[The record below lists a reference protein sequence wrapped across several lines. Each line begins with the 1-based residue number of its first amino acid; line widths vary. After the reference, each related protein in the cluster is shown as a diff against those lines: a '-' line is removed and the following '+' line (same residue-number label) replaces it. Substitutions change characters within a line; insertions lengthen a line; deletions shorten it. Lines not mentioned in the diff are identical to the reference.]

1 MATVT
6 PAIQSSIAHL
16 YVALFGR
23 APDAA
28 GFAFWTQ
35 ALADGASLASIT
47 QGFMKTP
54 EARAIYSESQ
64 TSTQFVTAYYASVMG
79 RAPDASGL
87 AFWTAA
93 LDASGGA
100 GSDAARAQMVSQIV
114 GMVSTPLPV
123 KPADLADAAYALTV
137 ADRNV
142 FGNKTTV
149 GIYYAT
155 EYKGTDLNLA
165 KQVLAVVGS
174 SGSTVDIAKGILTGG
189 NSPASP
195 PAAAAPKNFTGTT
208 GVDNFV
214 GDTGN
219 DTFAFVID
227 KTTPANTTLNA
238 TDVLTGG
245 AGDDTLTLATTGAVT
260 KADLAL
266 ASISGVENLVLQR
279 AAGSSVAMS
288 AWAGLAKVTVNSGTG
303 TLQIEDLSN
312 NLSLSGST
320 SGAITLVYQ
329 APVTEARLAL
339 DSMSA
344 NTAVFQGAGLTSVSL
359 TASGSSSGLNGI
371 TTSSN
376 VRALNI
382 VANTAFIV
390 ANIVSTDLT
399 VNVSGVGAVTLPS
412 VTSSMI
418 KAIDASANSG
428 GITVYLAEPS
438 VSVKG
443 SSGNDRITINNV
455 VPVTGSVDAGAGTA
469 DKLVVRN
476 TVALATPALGAKY
489 TGFEILQ
496 IDSGT
501 SGVAISVDMDNIGGI
516 GSVEVNGGL
525 QNSVFSNLT
534 KAQAE
539 SVSILRTGGAVITLG
554 TKDATVDTVNATVAT
569 TVNPGTAFAGFQNID
584 LSTLTLSNSVKT
596 LALTGN
602 GGVGD
607 PVGSVTLT
615 TANALGLETITV
627 KSLGAVNVTVG
638 AAHTA
643 TGLSIDASQS
653 TGVVTINASAYNTA
667 TGANIKGGSGGG
679 TLTGSGKGDTIV
691 GGAGIDTIVSGGSAA
706 ITGGTADTLRG
717 NGGADTFVFS
727 TGDNATA
734 HGNVTATIQDF
745 QVGIDKIQLTVSG
758 PSGAATFQKGGIAA
772 DLATLLTSAD
782 NALDGTVRV
791 YVGQVGADSIVVS
804 DLNGTGYTEVIRLTG
819 VSVSDITLAD
829 FFAPLP

>member
-16 YVALFGR
+16 YIALFGR

-47 QGFMKTP
+47 LNFIKTP
-54 EARAIYSESQ
+54 EARTIYTESQ

-93 LDASGGA
+93 LDAAGGA
-100 GSDAARAQMVSQIV
+100 ASDAARAQIVSQIV
-114 GMVSTPLPV
+114 GTVSTSLPV

-142 FGNKTTV
+142 FSNKTTV

-219 DTFAFVID
+219 DTFAFVIN

-288 AWAGLAKVTVNSGTG
+288 AWAGLAKVTVDSGTG

-320 SGAITLVYQ
+320 NGAITLVYQ

-344 NTAVFQGAGLTSVSL
+344 GTVFQGTSLTSITL
-359 TASGSSSGLNGI
+359 TSSGSASFAGI

-376 VRALNI
+376 VRALNL
-382 VANTAFIV
+382 VANGALGVTQITG
-390 ANIVSTDLT
+390 TDVT
-399 VNVSGVGAVTLPS
+399 VNVSGTAAVQFASLTPS
-412 VTSSMI
+412 I
-418 KAIDASANSG
+418 KAVDASANSG
-428 GITVYLAEPS
+428 GLTASLSSSNPG

-443 SSGNDRITINNV
+443 SSGNDTISTNNTV
-455 VPVTGSVDAGAGTA
+455 LTTGSVDAGAGTA
-469 DKLVVRN
+469 DRLIVGNNSSVLN
-476 TVALATPALGAKY
+476 SPALGAKY
-489 TGFEILQ
+489 TGFEILRV
-496 IDSGT
+496 T
-501 SGVAISVDMDNIGGI
+501 SGVSVDMDNIGGI
-516 GSVEVNGGL
+516 SSVELADNYNPVTG
-525 QNSVFSNLT
+525 FSNLT

-539 SVSILRTGGAVITLG
+539 SVSILRTSGTGVITLG

-569 TVNPGTAFAGFQNID
+569 TTNSGLSASNID

-602 GGVGD
+602 SVVGD
-607 PVGSVTLT
+607 PIGSVTLT

-627 KSLGAVNVTVG
+627 KSLGAVNVTVS

-727 TGDNATA
+727 TADNATA

-819 VSVSDITLAD
+819 VSVSDITLGD
-829 FFAPLP
+829 FVAPPP

>member
-6 PAIQSSIAHL
+6 PAIQNSVAHL

-23 APDAA
+23 APDSV

-47 QGFMKTP
+47 RAFMTTP

-87 AFWTAA
+87 AFWTAV
-93 LDASGGA
+93 LDAAGGA

-114 GMVSTPLPV
+114 DMVSTPLPV

-195 PAAAAPKNFTGTT
+195 PASPPAAAAPKSFTGTT

-219 DTFAFVID
+219 DTFAFVIN
-227 KTTPANTTLNA
+227 KTTPANTTLK
-238 TDVLTGG
+238 TGDVLTGG
-245 AGDDTLTLATTGAVT
+245 AGDDTLTVATTGAVT
-260 KADLAL
+260 KADFAA
-266 ASISGVENLVLQR
+266 ASISGIENLVLQR
-279 AAGSSVAMS
+279 VAGSSVAMS

-320 SGAITLVYQ
+320 TGATTLVYQ

-344 NTAVFQGAGLTSVSL
+344 GTVVFQGTSLTSITL
-359 TASGSSSGLNGI
+359 TSSGSASSASI

-376 VRALNI
+376 VRALNL
-382 VANTAFIV
+382 VANGALT
-390 ANIVSTDLT
+390 VSQITGTDVT
-399 VNVSGVGAVTLPS
+399 VNVSGTAAVDLATLTPS
-412 VTSSMI
+412 I
-418 KAIDASANSG
+418 KAVDASANSG
-428 GITVYLAEPS
+428 GLSALLSASNPG

-443 SSGNDRITINNV
+443 SSGNDTIRTSNTV
-455 VPVTGSVDAGAGTA
+455 LTTGSVDAGAGTA
-469 DKLVVRN
+469 DRLIVGN
-476 TVALATPALGAKY
+476 GALNSLALGAKY

-496 IDSGT
+496 VS
-501 SGVAISVDMDNIGGI
+501 SGVSVDMDNIGGI
-516 GSVEVNGGL
+516 SSVEVA
-525 QNSVFSNLT
+525 NSFSGVGFSNLT

-539 SVSILRTGGAVITLG
+539 SVSILGTSGGMITLG
-554 TKDATVDTVNATVAT
+554 TKDATVDTVNATLAT
-569 TVNPGTAFAGFQNID
+569 TTNGAFPQSLD

-602 GGVGD
+602 SVVGN
-607 PVGSVTLT
+607 PAGSVTLT

-679 TLTGSGKGDTIV
+679 MLTGSGKGDTIV

-727 TGDNATA
+727 TADNATA

-829 FFAPLP
+829 FVALPA